1 MPGQGPVDIRGLLP
15 GALANPTLTTITCLT
30 GCTNGNVLQPVQLVP
45 QPGQLQLLDLA
56 RVGNHGPVNPF
67 LPDLAVSVVCWSSSQ
82 FKDLRLSWV

>member
-1 MPGQGPVDIRGLLP
+1 MAGQGPVDIRGLLP

-67 LPDLAVSVVCWSSSQ
+67 LPDLVGLIHGCVSCLLV
-82 FKDLRLSWV
+82 F